1 MQLQEAKEIVRRA
14 CQILLIT
21 GGGLLVYLG
30 ILKWRRPWGRKIC
43 MDAEILAFL
52 AEHSGKGA
60 LSCPVVNLGREGEL
74 RPAAVQSLKK
84 RWKQLPGQTIPVC
97 FAAGD
102 FSYVTLAGQ
111 RGKKGFAAVQIFCG
125 VVMMLVFGL
134 RLLGAG

>member
-1 MQLQEAKEIVRRA
+1 MQLQEAQEIVRRA

-74 RPAAVQSLKK
+74 RPAAVQSLKNGGSSCRDRQSRSALLREIFLMLHWQSSAAK
-84 RWKQLPGQTIPVC
+84 KALLLCRF
-97 FAAGD
+97 FA
-102 FSYVTLAGQ
+102 VW
-111 RGKKGFAAVQIFCG
+111 
-125 VVMMLVFGL
+125 
-134 RLLGAG
+134 